1 MLRRDTYV
9 AIKLMLIDSNGA
21 FFLYFFDFFYS
32 LNQQYEWNVTE
43 KLNDLQNLFQN
54 TVACNSRT
62 DQGCLY

>member
-1 MLRRDTYV
+1 
-9 AIKLMLIDSNGA
+9 MLIDSNGA

-62 DQGCLY
+62 DQGGLY